1 MSIARR
7 VLAVGKLDGIF
18 GEVECGLWR
27 RCMSFV
33 ERLDETCGE
42 VQHRLDLKTG
52 RWKNNKR

>member
-7 VLAVGKLDGIF
+7 VLTVEKLDGIF
-18 GEVECGLWR
+18 REVECGLWR

-33 ERLDETCGE
+33 EGLDKICGE
-42 VQHRLDLKTG
+42 VQHRLDLKNG